1 MTRSSRQPPGV
12 VVLDQVCT
20 TNEEFITQTHEEDES
35 QAQGADGWN
44 KEMELSR
51 ILGRKAV

>member
-1 MTRSSRQPPGV
+1 MTCSSRQPPG

-51 ILGRKAV
+51 ILGRKDV